1 MWFWGSPVAVSVKFL
16 DPVLILGLLFCT
28 WQGRDAAVQWLRW
41 PKYGCWGSLS
51 IWLVLPVDRA
61 FCGLPAW
68 CIIKVS
74 VGYRKGMSLI
84 TFRFLQQLAVRW
96 VGRNHWMSIE
106 YISEGYCDFTGNC

>member
-1 MWFWGSPVAVSVKFL
+1 MVLGFSSSCQREISGSCADFRPALLHLAGERCSGAVAEVAQVW
-16 DPVLILGLLFCT
+16 LL
-28 WQGRDAAVQWLRW
+28 
-41 PKYGCWGSLS
+41 GSLS

-74 VGYRKGMSLI
+74 VGYRKGTSLI